1 MEPTGTQMK
10 NVPYVLLWE
19 GRPIEE
25 LTKEELIEA
34 LKRCAEMQETALQHL
49 SRRQYL

>member
-10 NVPYVLLWE
+10 NIPYVVLWE

-34 LKRCAEMQETALQHL
+34 LKKCAEMQAITLQHL
-49 SRRQYL
+49 SRRRYL